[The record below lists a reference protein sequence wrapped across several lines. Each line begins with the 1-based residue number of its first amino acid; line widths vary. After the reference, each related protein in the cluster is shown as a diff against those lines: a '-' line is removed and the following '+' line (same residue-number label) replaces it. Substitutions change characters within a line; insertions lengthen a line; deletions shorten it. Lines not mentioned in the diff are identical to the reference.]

1 MWRKIVRPGVSPAG
15 RHRWPRRTLSGR
27 FHRVTTLPVPR
38 GSKSSKSAGGRKA
51 RKHGGEGS
59 SAPDARFDWRR
70 VAYHALVSRA
80 LDDVEEATNRNR
92 ATIPREN
99 VVLYQFSARGHD
111 VAQVILGSLI
121 DRRHDAAS
129 AYYRSR
135 PLLISLGL
143 SIEDALASPLG
154 RAGGFSDGRDIGV
167 VCNLPNRDGP
177 IVLPMSGDVG
187 SQYTPCAGWAQ
198 AITYHRDVLGDDSW
212 KGSIGVVLGGE
223 ASVATN
229 GFWSAL
235 TMATTLKLPMLFY
248 IEDNGLGISVRS
260 NMQTPGGDI
269 AKNLA
274 SFENLFIRNGDG
286 CNPAESADLLAE
298 CVDHVRDG
306 HGPALVRLTVPRLCS
321 HSGPDNQR
329 GYRTDAEIASDATR
343 DPLPKLRA
351 HLVPSLLSDD
361 EWAEL
366 EQEVARDVEAA
377 LTAARARPNPS
388 PETVARWVYADDS
401 EGSPEAFG
409 GLSRAERAELD
420 GSETPSETTDVV
432 RFAEAVRRTLRHEL
446 ALNPKVLVFGE
457 DVGRKGGVHLVTEG
471 LQKQFGDKRVFD
483 TSLSEEG
490 IIGRAV
496 GMAISGLMPVAEI
509 QFRKYA
515 DPATEQLNNCG
526 TMRWRTAN
534 RFAAPIVVRMPGGF
548 GKDVGDPWHSL
559 SDEVRFAHAYGWQV
573 AIPSNAAD
581 AVGLLRSAMR
591 GANPTIFFEHR
602 SLLMTSDG
610 STRYPG
616 DDFVVPFGKCRI
628 VREGTSLTL
637 VTWSALVHRCGEV
650 AARFGDRVEL
660 IDLRSIAPW
669 DRDAVLASVRKTGR
683 CAIVHE
689 DNMTAGFGAEVAAT
703 IAKDGFWYLDAP
715 VDRIAVE
722 DIPMPYHPVLL
733 DAVLPS
739 ADNIAAR
746 IDALLRT

>member
-1 MWRKIVRPGVSPAG
+1 VTTVPVPRQPRDAQPRGSAKSRKPGAPNPRFKWRKI
-15 RHRWPRRTLSGR
+15 
-27 FHRVTTLPVPR
+27 
-38 GSKSSKSAGGRKA
+38 
-51 RKHGGEGS
+51 
-59 SAPDARFDWRR
+59 
-70 VAYHALVSRA
+70 AYDALVSRA
-80 LDDVEEATNRNR
+80 LDDVEEATNKNK
-92 ATIPREN
+92 ASVPREHL
-99 VVLYQFSARGHD
+99 VLYQFSARGHE

-121 DRRHDAAS
+121 DRKHDAGS

-135 PLLISLGL
+135 PFLLSLGL
-143 SIEDALASPLG
+143 GIEDAIASPLG
-154 RAGGFSDGRDIGV
+154 RSGGFSDGRDIGV

-177 IVLPMSGDVG
+177 IVIPMSGDVG

-198 AITYHRDVLGDDSW
+198 AIQYHAGTLKESDWTGA
-212 KGSIGVVLGGE
+212 IGVVLGGE

-235 TMATTLKLPMLFY
+235 TMATTLQLPMLFY
-248 IEDNGLGISVRS
+248 VEDNGLGISVRS
-260 NMQTPGGDI
+260 DMQTPGADI

-274 SFENLFIRNGDG
+274 SFGTLFIRNGDG
-286 CNPAESADLLAE
+286 SDPAESARLLAE
-298 CVDHVRDG
+298 CVDYVRAG
-306 HGPALVRLTVPRLCS
+306 HGPALVRLTVPRLSS

-329 GYRTDAEIASDATR
+329 GYRTDDEIAADLAR

-351 HLVPSLLSDD
+351 HLVPALLSED
-361 EWAEL
+361 EWRSL
-366 EQEVARDVEAA
+366 EQDVERDVQAA
-377 LTAARARPNPS
+377 LDAARARPNPDPAS
-388 PETVARWVYADDS
+388 VARWIYADDDAN
-401 EGSPEAFG
+401 SPEAFG
-409 GLSRAERAELD
+409 GLSRAERAKLD
-420 GSETPSETTDVV
+420 GTESPVDDEKVV

-446 ALNPKVLVFGE
+446 AVNPKVLVFGE

-471 LQKQFGDKRVFD
+471 LQKQFGNERVFD

-496 GMAISGLMPVAEI
+496 GMAISGLMPVTEI

-591 GANPTIFFEHR
+591 SPNPTIFFEHR

-610 STRYPG
+610 SARYPG
-616 DDFVVPFGKCRI
+616 DDYVVPFGKAS
-628 VREGTSLTL
+628 VLREGSGVTL
-637 VTWSALVHRCGEV
+637 VTWGALVHRCLEAADRLGDQVEV
-650 AARFGDRVEL
+650 
-660 IDLRSIAPW
+660 IDLRTIAPW
-669 DRDAVLASVRKTGR
+669 DRACVLASVVKTGH
-683 CAIVHE
+683 CVIVHE
-689 DNMTAGFGAEVAAT
+689 DNLTAGFGAEIAAT
-703 IAKDGFWYLDAP
+703 LAKEAFWYLDAP
-715 VDRIAVE
+715 VDRIAVN

-739 ADNIAAR
+739 VEQIAQR
-746 IDALLRT
+746 LEQTLRS